1 MSFNA
6 KNTLLFGL
14 ALLAAALAP
23 VGISSKFYLDVLTL
37 IFFTAYIGQSWN
49 ILGGY
54 AGQFSFGGVMF
65 FGTGA
70 YTSSILLVT
79 FGIPPLIGI
88 FVAVLMGAFLGFLV
102 GYLSFRSGLRGS
114 YFALITLAFA
124 ELLRVLANSVEF
136 TGGGVGLFLTYA
148 PGLKN
153 LQFVSPT
160 GFYYFSLFLL
170 VMSLAIA
177 LWLERSRFGAQL
189 IAIRE
194 NEEAAEALGIDTLKC
209 KLYAIMIM
217 GGMGG
222 AAGTFYAQKYLY
234 IDPPI
239 SYSIA
244 LSVEM
249 LLVSIVGGLGT
260 VFGPLIGSVVLHVV
274 NEVARHFIDTPGLS
288 LIVYGVILIFIIS
301 YLPNGLVG
309 LFRRSRGKK
318 EDGGA

>member
-88 FVAVLMGAFLGFLV
+88 FAAVLMGAFLGFLV

-148 PGLKN
+148 PGLMN

-170 VMSLAIA
+170 VISLVIA

>member
-1 MSFNA
+1 MTLKA
-6 KNTLLFGL
+6 KNALLFGL
-14 ALLAAALAP
+14 AFLVAALAP

-70 YTSSILLVT
+70 YTSSILLIT
-79 FGIPPLIGI
+79 FGIPPIFGI

-170 VMSLAIA
+170 VISLAIA

-189 IAIRE
+189 VAIRE

-309 LFRRSRGKK
+309 LFRKTRSKK

>member
-148 PGLKN
+148 PGLMN

-170 VMSLAIA
+170 VLAACQTVFSSHLPLGKRRRPVAPYPAVSHRKLNRRCETVDVVPSLA
-177 LWLERSRFGAQL
+177 F
-189 IAIRE
+189 
-194 NEEAAEALGIDTLKC
+194 
-209 KLYAIMIM
+209 
-217 GGMGG
+217 
-222 AAGTFYAQKYLY
+222 
-234 IDPPI
+234 
-239 SYSIA
+239 
-244 LSVEM
+244 
-249 LLVSIVGGLGT
+249 
-260 VFGPLIGSVVLHVV
+260 
-274 NEVARHFIDTPGLS
+274 
-288 LIVYGVILIFIIS
+288 
-301 YLPNGLVG
+301 
-309 LFRRSRGKK
+309 
-318 EDGGA
+318 